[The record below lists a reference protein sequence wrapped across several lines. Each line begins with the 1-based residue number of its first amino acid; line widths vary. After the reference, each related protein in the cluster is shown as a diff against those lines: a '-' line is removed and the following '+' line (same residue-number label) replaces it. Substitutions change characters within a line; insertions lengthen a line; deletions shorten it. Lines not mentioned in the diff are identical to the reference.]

1 MLWLTWP
8 LAVISTSASTLLLP
22 PAAGAADAPPLTAER
37 PRVSRRAPD
46 SSALASAAV
55 LDTAVSPLLSSRAIL
70 SPQLFSLVSCPMP
83 SVTGF
88 SRASWSLT
96 KFLRVWSAWRSLVW
110 SQFSWRGGA
119 GW

>member
-1 MLWLTWP
+1 MSSSP
-8 LAVISTSASTLLLP
+8 SSMVR
-22 PAAGAADAPPLTAER
+22 ER
-37 PRVSRRAPD
+37 
-46 SSALASAAV
+46 
-55 LDTAVSPLLSSRAIL
+55 AVSPLLSSRAIL